1 MKKLSKKSIKIE
13 NEVLKN
19 YKISSPSKLP
29 LENKEFLREFLIKRE
44 RLFRDCLKLPKQLFK
59 NKKILDFGSG
69 TGENDILYA
78 QWGAIL
84 DLVEINPTSV
94 AQTKKYFNIFKLN
107 KHINKL
113 DNKSIFKHK
122 INGKYDIVISEGVLH
137 HTNYPK
143 LGFEK
148 LTKNLKKDGF
158 CILQLAFDYS
168 HFQKSLQR
176 YIINYLENNNNTII
190 IEKISNQLFS
200 EAINRANR
208 FGGRSKKQIIYDA
221 YTNPKHK
228 GINLEEIFDWFKKNN
243 IKYYSSYPSIEPEGL
258 INGLHANVPN
268 EFLTSFPS
276 MSLFQSINFLLAS
289 KNDENFFKKEIKD
302 TKKNSQLWLKFIK
315 SSNLDDFENKKH
327 NFKKYNLK
335 KNFNKYVE
343 SLESILKNRH
353 DLQNLRLKKF
363 LKEFNKLNEVLKT
376 KDIKK
381 IKLTIK
387 KFELLFKG
395 YNGVPSNYIVGYKF
409 K

>member
-1 MKKLSKKSIKIE
+1 
-13 NEVLKN
+13 
-19 YKISSPSKLP
+19 
-29 LENKEFLREFLIKRE
+29 
-44 RLFRDCLKLPKQLFK
+44 
-59 NKKILDFGSG
+59 
-69 TGENDILYA
+69 
-78 QWGAIL
+78 
-84 DLVEINPTSV
+84 
-94 AQTKKYFNIFKLN
+94 
-107 KHINKL
+107 
-113 DNKSIFKHK
+113 
-122 INGKYDIVISEGVLH
+122 
-137 HTNYPK
+137 
-143 LGFEK
+143 
-148 LTKNLKKDGF
+148 
-158 CILQLAFDYS
+158 
-168 HFQKSLQR
+168 
-176 YIINYLENNNNTII
+176 
-190 IEKISNQLFS
+190 
-200 EAINRANR
+200 
-208 FGGRSKKQIIYDA
+208 
-221 YTNPKHK
+221 
-228 GINLEEIFDWFKKNN
+228 
-243 IKYYSSYPSIEPEGL
+243 
-258 INGLHANVPN
+258 
-268 EFLTSFPS
+268 

-302 TKKNSQLWLKFIK
+302 TRKNSQLWLKFIK